1 LYFYEFFLRLKNL
14 HENATKEKERT
25 PPVRAD
31 KTKDREKYEEML
43 QTAVAEARAGL
54 AEGGI
59 PIGAALFTREGTLL
73 GKGHNRRVQEGDPSA
88 HGETDAFRKAGRQQ
102 SYRDKI
108 MVTTLAPCWYC
119 SGLIRQFGIGTVVVG
134 ESVNF
139 QGGIDWLRENGI
151 EVIDLDSQECIEL
164 LAKYVNAHPE
174 VWKEDIGED

>member
-1 LYFYEFFLRLKNL
+1 MG
-14 HENATKEKERT
+14 
-25 PPVRAD
+25 RASSVSTA
-31 KTKDREKYEEML
+31 KTKDREKYEKML
-43 QTAVAEARAGL
+43 QTALAEARAGL

-88 HGETDAFRKAGRQQ
+88 HGETDAFRRAGRQRI
-102 SYRDKI
+102 YRDKI

-119 SGLIRQFGIGTVVVG
+119 SGLIRQFGIGTVIVG

-151 EVIDLDSQECIEL
+151 EVIDLHSQECIEL

-174 VWKEDIGED
+174 VWKEDIGEE